1 MAEMVNFNLANPY
14 QAQLDALARRQQMAD
29 IMAQQAYQPM
39 QAPGTYNGI
48 QAPISHLSGLAKI
61 LEGYTA
67 GKEERAIKE
76 EKQKLGEEFRTTSA
90 EQGRQFVD
98 ALRGTPAQTEIPV
111 PSGEG
116 YMGGEGVGPG
126 RPYEPAKGPD
136 LAKALQLSMGSVNP
150 MVQSAGGS
158 LLGAMMPKAAK
169 WEAAKLEQPDGSVKT
184 GWVDINSSNPASTFQ
199 IGGTKPPELEFK
211 DTGGQIIAVN
221 KATAIPVNVPA
232 IPKVPS
238 PDAQA
243 TLAQARELSD
253 RAFNGL
259 STYQKEQL
267 KIEGNRLGIS
277 AAQLFFDTG
286 VRAGGAPSG
295 VPVANAPTT
304 SVSQPRTS
312 SQGSS
317 VPVLGANQ
325 PIQTPAGMVVPTGRT
340 AQAAALEA
348 LKPPPKLTESEG
360 NATAYGMR
368 MQSAENTLQ
377 ELAKTGNL
385 RPAVISG
392 MRLPLVGNVG
402 QAAAQTLPSWLGGNS
417 DEQQQVKQA
426 KTNFITAVLRKESGA
441 TIGENEFKT
450 EDEKY
455 FPQVNDGP
463 KTIEQKQKAR
473 ELAIEA
479 MKIQA
484 GSGAKNI
491 LKKEDPLGIRGGAG

>member
-48 QAPISHLSGLAKI
+48 QAPVSHLAGLAKI

-76 EKQKLGEEFRTTSA
+76 ERQKLGEEFRTTSA
-90 EQGRQFVD
+90 EQGKQFVD

-211 DTGGQIIAVN
+211 DTGGQIIPVN
-221 KATAIPVNVPA
+221 KTTGLPVNVPA
-232 IPKVPS
+232 IPKVVS
-238 PDAQA
+238 PDTQA
-243 TLAQARELSD
+243 TLKQSQELAD
-253 RAFNGL
+253 RAFNNL
-259 STYQKEQL
+259 
-267 KIEGNRLGIS
+267 S
-277 AAQLFFDTG
+277 AAQQAQDRREAQRLGVSIQQFNLSKWQAENPTPQIIQSGDTFQA
-286 VRAGGAPSG
+286 V
-295 VPVANAPTT
+295 
-304 SVSQPRTS
+304 QPRTATA
-312 SQGSS
+312 
-317 VPVLGANQ
+317 VPVTAVSGAPIAGPQRQAPEAYSKKADALLNMGDALNDYRNELKGFTNVTALSPDQRARVGQKYQNALLQAKEIYALGVLNGPDKQILEQIIGNPLSITTA
-325 PIQTPAGMVVPTGRT
+325 PIST
-340 AQAAALEA
+340 EA
-348 LKPPPKLTESEG
+348 LIKQVEEMSGIIE
-360 NATAYGMR
+360 R
-368 MQSAENTLQ
+368 QNTN
-377 ELAKTGNL
+377 LAKVYKQ
-385 RPAVISG
+385 PKIEIPKQQEI
-392 MRLPLVGNVG
+392 MR
-402 QAAAQTLPSWLGGNS
+402 
-417 DEQQQVKQA
+417 
-426 KTNFITAVLRKESGA
+426 
-441 TIGENEFKT
+441 
-450 EDEKY
+450 
-455 FPQVNDGP
+455 
-463 KTIEQKQKAR
+463 
-473 ELAIEA
+473 
-479 MKIQA
+479 
-484 GSGAKNI
+484 AKNPTTG
-491 LKKEDPLGIRGGAG
+491 EERTSSDGGVTWQPARR